1 MTKEIILLKN
11 IASVIDNMIDHKK
24 SQIQKAGK
32 STDKD
37 LRYIEELA
45 LINKDLRY
53 IEELAL
59 IICSIMSTRIV

>member
-45 LINKDLRY
+45 LI
-53 IEELAL
+53 
-59 IICSIMSTRIV
+59 ICSIMSTRIV

>member
-45 LINKDLRY
+45 LIKMKVN
-53 IEELAL
+53 ELL
-59 IICSIMSTRIV
+59 EKL